1 MAFEI
6 PKTVRQ
12 WNVTEGEGF
21 EILKYSEQ
29 PLPQMGDSEVL
40 VKLEAASLNYRDLL
54 VVQGKHPF
62 IATPNVVPGS
72 DGAGTVVAVGK
83 HVRRFTPG
91 DRVVTAFFQDFVGG
105 HFQDTAAATMLGGP
119 LDGTL
124 RTYGAFNEQGLV
136 RIPSNLGFLEASTL
150 SCAGLTAWSALF
162 GLSDYKLHAG
172 QWVLTQGTG
181 GVSVFALQ
189 FAKAVGARVVAT
201 TGSSDKVK
209 FLKDLGADHVI
220 NYKEDPEWGA
230 TAKALTGGVGV
241 DHVVEVGG
249 PLSMAQSL
257 KAIKAGAVIN
267 IVGYL
272 GGSEG
277 KEPSFS
283 DSFKYRCIV
292 RPIAV
297 GSRLLLE
304 DLCRAIEANPERLR
318 PVIDPKIFQLDQL
331 KEACEY
337 QWSGQHK
344 GKVCIEI
351 S

>member
-1 MAFEI
+1 M
-6 PKTVRQ
+6 
-12 WNVTEGEGF
+12 
-21 EILKYSEQ
+21 
-29 PLPQMGDSEVL
+29 
-40 VKLEAASLNYRDLL
+40 